1 MAWSAG
7 SPPAFRRP
15 GTLIETSEVLRDV
28 DVRVA
33 PTGPPAEP
41 REHEPHRDRHR
52 IVERRGVVAHPS
64 ADDRGVHHHLAPDIA
79 HDAPTEPDDPPA
91 AILELTQHPGAPE
104 ADRKREPHPA
114 PAL

>member
-64 ADDRGVHHHLAPDIA
+64 ADDRDGHHHLARDNA
-79 HDAPTEPDDPPA
+79 EAAPTDPHDPRVA
-91 AILELTQHPGAPE
+91 TPEMSPE
-104 ADRKREPHPA
+104 ARAPGGDSERKPRPA
-114 PAL
+114 QH